1 MKTRRM
7 LAVKPFKYATR
18 HLTAGEEFEVPARHA
33 LALLAGKK
41 ARYATSSAAASLA
54 AALAVSPRPP
64 GEPPAAPVRDTPT
77 PEPVVVVPE
86 PAEIDTLRM
95 QANELGI
102 EVDRRWGVVRLQHEI
117 HQARG

>member
-1 MKTRRM
+1 MKMRRVM
-7 LAVKPFKYATR
+7 VVKPHKYGTR
-18 HLTAGEEFEVPARHA
+18 HMVAGEEYEVPARHA

-41 ARYATSSAAASLA
+41 VRYAEPHKRPAPS
-54 AALAVSPRPP
+54 AVSPRPP
-64 GEPPAAPVRDTPT
+64 GEPPAAPVRAMPT
-77 PEPVVVVPE
+77 PEPVVVAPE
-86 PAEIDTLRM
+86 PAEIDRLRM